1 MFLEDDKVFYLAC
14 YDSDQCKQ
22 WLSLIKKAKQFYNW
36 YNCLKELMTQKDN
49 LEEKMSIKLGEILQ
63 FVEQFSTS
71 EQEKIEFVDKEVA
84 DARDRKKNLLRMQE
98 MLNKQD
104 DNSYDDEEFKSA
116 NGSGGSDGEQGPIAS
131 PINSEAEQRHK

>member
-1 MFLEDDKVFYLAC
+1 
-14 YDSDQCKQ
+14 
-22 WLSLIKKAKQFYNW
+22 
-36 YNCLKELMTQKDN
+36 MTQKDN
-49 LEEKMSIKLGEILQ
+49 LEEKMSMKLGEILQ

-84 DARDRKKNLLRMQE
+84 DARDRKKNLLRMQQ

-104 DNSYDDEEFKSA
+104 DNSYDDEEEFKSA
-116 NGSGGSDGEQGPIAS
+116 NGSGSGGSDGEQGPIAS